1 MTESVQW
8 LTTTIASAALV
19 FLTAALVYFTRML
32 WKSTRRLADATDAM
46 AAATAKGSE
55 LAHGSRL
62 TANWDVVKTKAGM
75 VRVCIK
81 DRRSVP
87 VLIDAV
93 YSGTSQD
100 LTTKKTRNGEWPVI
114 RLHRAQR
121 WLYTVGRSADQPFH
135 IDVPINIEKVAD
147 RSLSII
153 VQVEVHYRDFGSD
166 RQRLFSTSCFCE
178 VRDKYPHIAVTRFD
192 ESHNRFDSS
201 HWEEDGDEFPPEKK
215 GDFVGKSTDPVL
227 PH

>member
-8 LTTTIASAALV
+8 VIAAVTSTALV
-19 FLTAALVYFTRML
+19 FLTAALAYFTRML
-32 WKSTRRLADATDAM
+32 WQSTRRLADATDAM

-62 TANWDVVKTKAGM
+62 TANWDVVKAKAGM
-75 VRVCIK
+75 VRVRIH

-87 VLIDAV
+87 MIIDAV

-100 LTTKKTRNGEWPVI
+100 LTTKKTRNGDWPVI

-135 IDVPINIEKVAD
+135 IDVPIDIEKITD

-153 VQVEVHYRDFGSD
+153 VQVEVHHRDFGSG

-178 VRDKYPHIAVTRFD
+178 VRDNYPHIAVTRFD
-192 ESHNRFDSS
+192 ESHNRFDTS
-201 HWEEDGDEFPPEKK
+201 HWEEDDDESPREKK